1 MFLCFHS
8 LLLFEGV
15 SSVVHVKSVLTYWD
29 VTGID
34 VVRAGV
40 VINVGQL
47 DPRRV
52 VLIRERQLDPD
63 LLQPGDLLL
72 CLWALDSQ
80 GRMLLYRF
88 FPRFSGSR
96 AESRGWLR
104 PTSFRSW

>member
-8 LLLFEGV
+8 LLHFEWV

-52 VLIRERQLDPD
+52 VWIRER
-63 LLQPGDLLL
+63 
-72 CLWALDSQ
+72 
-80 GRMLLYRF
+80 
-88 FPRFSGSR
+88 
-96 AESRGWLR
+96 
-104 PTSFRSW
+104 

>member
-47 DPRRV
+47 DPGRV
-52 VLIRERQLDPD
+52 V
-63 LLQPGDLLL
+63 
-72 CLWALDSQ
+72 
-80 GRMLLYRF
+80 
-88 FPRFSGSR
+88 
-96 AESRGWLR
+96 
-104 PTSFRSW
+104 

>member
-40 VINVGQL
+40 VINIGQL

-52 VLIRERQLDPD
+52 V
-63 LLQPGDLLL
+63 
-72 CLWALDSQ
+72 
-80 GRMLLYRF
+80 
-88 FPRFSGSR
+88 
-96 AESRGWLR
+96 
-104 PTSFRSW
+104 